1 MYFKY
6 SKSAQKSAF
15 IIATLYSL
23 AFSVISSVIVSFIIR
38 IITSNNYKYNDIISI
53 IIGIACFVSF
63 ETVYLITKKGIYLSD
78 DKLIIKN
85 GYKEIGQGAF
95 IDFVNTID
103 FKDIKKIEY
112 IEKYEAIFKG
122 HEKFF
127 GMRNRNS
134 SYVVLTVSSQ
144 PYNTLFYISAQNEKK
159 LFETLNS
166 KLK

>member
-95 IDFVNTID
+95 IDFRCPESRHTSASANIPDGLSNHGEDGRRLNTS
-103 FKDIKKIEY
+103 KNTKQY
-112 IEKYEAIFKG
+112 SR
-122 HEKFF
+122 
-127 GMRNRNS
+127 GMKNS
-134 SYVVLTVSSQ
+134 SACAT
-144 PYNTLFYISAQNEKK
+144 
-159 LFETLNS
+159 ETPLM
-166 KLK
+166 

>member
-6 SKSAQKSAF
+6 SKAAQKSAF
-15 IIATLYSL
+15 IIAALYSL
-23 AFSVISSVIVSFIIR
+23 AFSIISSVIVSFIIR
-38 IITSNNYKYNDIISI
+38 IITSNNYKYGDIISI

-63 ETVYLITKKGIYLSD
+63 EAVYLITKKGIYISD

-95 IDFVNTID
+95 IDFVNTIN

-112 IEKYEAIFKG
+112 CEKYEAVFKNQ
-122 HEKFF
+122 EKFF
-127 GMRNRNS
+127 GKCNRNS

-144 PYNTLFYISAQNEKK
+144 PYDTLFYISAQNEKE
-159 LFETLNS
+159 LFETLNN

>member
-95 IDFVNTID
+95 IDFVNTIRSN
-103 FKDIKKIEY
+103 IQG
-112 IEKYEAIFKG
+112 A
-122 HEKFF
+122 
-127 GMRNRNS
+127 
-134 SYVVLTVSSQ
+134 
-144 PYNTLFYISAQNEKK
+144 
-159 LFETLNS
+159 
-166 KLK
+166 

>member
-95 IDFVNTID
+95 ID
-103 FKDIKKIEY
+103 IEY

-127 GMRNRNS
+127 GMCNRNS

-144 PYNTLFYISAQNEKK
+144 PYNILFYISAQNEKK

>member
-1 MYFKY
+1 M
-6 SKSAQKSAF
+6 
-15 IIATLYSL
+15 
-23 AFSVISSVIVSFIIR
+23 
-38 IITSNNYKYNDIISI
+38 
-53 IIGIACFVSF
+53 
-63 ETVYLITKKGIYLSD
+63 ITKKGIYLSD

-127 GMRNRNS
+127 GMCNRNS

-144 PYNTLFYISAQNEKK
+144 PYNILFYISAQNEKK

>member
-1 MYFKY
+1 M
-6 SKSAQKSAF
+6 
-15 IIATLYSL
+15 
-23 AFSVISSVIVSFIIR
+23 
-38 IITSNNYKYNDIISI
+38 
-53 IIGIACFVSF
+53 
-63 ETVYLITKKGIYLSD
+63 ITKKGIYLID

-122 HEKFF
+122 NEKFF
-127 GMRNRNS
+127 GKCNRNS

-144 PYNTLFYISAQNEKK
+144 PYNTLFYISAQNEKS
-159 LFETLNS
+159 F
-166 KLK
+166 